1 MTHDSVSVLIA
12 EDEVLIASMIE
23 AVLAEEGLDT
33 KVVNTG
39 GEAVVALRE
48 KPSEYQVL
56 VTDIRLG
63 SSPDGWEVA
72 HVAREGNPAIGII
85 YITGDSMDQWRAHGV
100 PESVLISKPFVPA
113 QIITGV
119 MTLLNAVPPASMP

>member
-1 MTHDSVSVLIA
+1 MSNDSVCVLIA

-23 AVLAEEGLDT
+23 AVLADEGLET

-39 GEAVVALRE
+39 REAVVALRD
-48 KPSEYQVL
+48 KPSGFQVL

-63 SSPDGWEVA
+63 SPPEGWEIA

-113 QIITGV
+113 QIVTAV